1 MKTRFEH
8 AGIQRFVRS
17 FRRPSTESN
26 RRLAVISPLSFHL
39 LRAWRRLRAF
49 PFFASAP
56 GSSMAT
62 SSTERRRPRRAATTA
77 GSRSRAL
84 QRPSP
89 LLIATILAS
98 FLSVPGSPFGIGG
111 IHASNPAA
119 ASRPAIGNADLHGGT
134 ALSRTVAGP
143 RARGSGDLTVSD
155 KSRGTSRS
163 LPSLFSVTSSST
175 QSIQTTDE
183 QDIVTSSSAADDQDW
198 RAGECNAT
206 LVSKLMYTYVDKLLE
221 VSAERKLEQS
231 DALRVP
237 KRKLMKNAVM
247 RLETRYSKARNKARR
262 KLQQLQAEVE
272 DGEMEDIIGNVGRR
286 KRRRKRP
293 RKRDRLATSQ
303 TIVLAKALA
312 QSQKETLLLTG
323 ALRLLNT
330 AVQTFPAL
338 LIARLLRQIEA
349 GATMHPSQPLRT
361 AAALVGIL
369 SCKMIIENAYFHN
382 VVKCACEVRG
392 ALAGMIFDKSM
403 VLPNTGGGVTSTSS
417 EDEKTADG
425 KGSPESKKKAATSTA
440 SGGSGKVLNLVQTDT
455 ATIESLTMQLH
466 TIWDGLLQI
475 AIYTTLLYRYLGTS
489 VLYGIAVLLTT
500 IPVNSVVL
508 RILNKLTKQ
517 ENAAKDERFK
527 RTTEAISNM
536 KLLKLFGGWET
547 VFSSHIEET
556 RDEQMKRKQKKG
568 SVRAI
573 NQAFSNAVP
582 VVSLVVT
589 LSHYARSGQPI
600 VASTIFASISLFNQR
615 EYASVVFD

>member
-1 MKTRFEH
+1 ML
-8 AGIQRFVRS
+8 S
-17 FRRPSTESN
+17 ST
-26 RRLAVISPLSFHL
+26 I
-39 LRAWRRLRAF
+39 
-49 PFFASAP
+49 
-56 GSSMAT
+56 SSMAAT
-62 SSTERRRPRRAATTA
+62 STERRRPRRADTTTEH
-77 GSRSRAL
+77 RSRAL

-98 FLSVPGSPFGIGG
+98 FVVVPGSPFGIGG
-111 IHASNPAA
+111 IHASNPAQA
-119 ASRPAIGNADLHGGT
+119 ASRPAIGNADLHGGSS
-134 ALSRTVAGP
+134 LSRTAAGP
-143 RARGSGDLTVSD
+143 RARPSSELFDSD
-155 KSRGTSRS
+155 ESRGISRS
-163 LPSLFSVTSSST
+163 LPSLFSVSASTSSAFPSQQST
-175 QSIQTTDE
+175 EITDKIQHTVTTIDN
-183 QDIVTSSSAADDQDW
+183 DQDW
-198 RAGECNAT
+198 KAGECNAT
-206 LVSKLMYTYVDKLLE
+206 LISKLIYTYVDKLLE
-221 VSAERKLEQS
+221 VSSERKLEQS

-272 DGEMEDIIGNVGRR
+272 DGEMENINGNVGRR
-286 KRRRKRP
+286 KRLRKKP

-312 QSQKETLLLTG
+312 QSQKQTLLLTG

-330 AVQTFPAL
+330 AVQSFPAL

-349 GATMHPSQPLRT
+349 GAAMHPSRPLRT
-361 AAALVGIL
+361 AAALVLVL
-369 SCKMIIENAYFHN
+369 SVKMLVENAYFHN

-403 VLPNTGGGVTSTSS
+403 MLPNTGGGVTSTSS
-417 EDEKTADG
+417 KDGKNANGEESTGSTKKTAI
-425 KGSPESKKKAATSTA
+425 STP
-440 SGGSGKVLNLVQTDT
+440 SGGGSGKVLNLVQTDT

-475 AIYTTLLYRYLGTS
+475 ALYTTLLYRYLGTS

-536 KLLKLFGGWET
+536 KLLKLFGGWES

-556 RDEQMKRKQKKG
+556 RDEQMKKKQKKG

-582 VVSLVVT
+582 VISLVVT
-589 LSHYARSGQPI
+589 LGHYAKSGKPI

-615 EYASVVFD
+615 E